1 MGDIR
6 PSSDVIYQCLVYDHR
21 CIYGYFCLS
30 FHQLGANMVGKWIT
44 DRRPTPQDAGESGH
58 VLVSDGNKIT
68 IQHYS
73 TVSWCAVVEQINE
86 SSKMADGSVKDTY
99 FMRRKAGEILTD
111 AWMPLP
117 KPHNP
122 YKS

>member
-1 MGDIR
+1 
-6 PSSDVIYQCLVYDHR
+6 
-21 CIYGYFCLS
+21 
-30 FHQLGANMVGKWIT
+30 MVGKWIT

-73 TVSWCAVVEQINE
+73 TVSWCAVVDQINKF
-86 SSKMADGSVKDTY
+86 SKMVDGSVKE
-99 FMRRKAGEILTD
+99 EIITD